1 MESFEKPETDT
12 YDRKII
18 DAKRKWTRKLNK
30 ERKRALNQERI
41 HDRIIMR
48 RQIEYYGTGTREDA
62 KVEIKR
68 FQLVKYEKY
77 M

>member
-1 MESFEKPETDT
+1 MERFENPETEM
-12 YDRKII
+12 YNRKIV
-18 DAKRKWTRKLNK
+18 DAKRKWTCKLNK
-30 ERKRALNQERI
+30 ERQRALNQERI

-48 RQIEYYGTGTREDA
+48 RQIEYYGTGTHKDA